1 MYLESG
7 MPLNELTAQG
17 ARKKMNNCVMYLEK
31 RSELSMIHREGII
44 KKNKKI
50 YEKMITILIRIEH

>member
-1 MYLESG
+1 MNNCVMYLESG

-44 KKNKKI
+44 IK
-50 YEKMITILIRIEH
+50 ITIFNQN